1 MFLVLLYSLAFL
13 ISIFISMPWALH
25 IVTMFD
31 SIPAGG
37 LAGATDSDEALLYGP
52 INMLFVHFFPPPD
65 LYIFSSQPKNPPEGL
80 SIDFITVS
88 FVQKVQRPVF
98 FLEA

>member
-1 MFLVLLYSLAFL
+1 
-13 ISIFISMPWALH
+13 
-25 IVTMFD
+25 MFD

-52 INMLFVHFFPPPD
+52 INMLFVHLFPPTD
-65 LYIFSSQPKNPPEGL
+65 LYIISPQRKKPSEGF

-88 FVQKVQRPVF
+88 VVQKVQRPVF